1 MLINVTG
8 GRLEVDFVCAATKTS
23 FCICDLAG
31 KEMKAGKLEQASHH
45 IVDLSGITAGIYNLC
60 IIDGDQLHKTKFQ
73 IT

>member
-1 MLINVTG
+1 MLIQVTG

-31 KEMKAGKLEQASHH
+31 KELKAGKFEQASHH
-45 IVDLSGITAGIYNLC
+45 SVDLNGITAGIYNLC

>member
-8 GRLEVDFVCAATKTS
+8 GRLEVDFVCTATKTS

-31 KEMKAGKLEQASHH
+31 KEMKAGKFEQASHH
-45 IVDLSGITAGIYNLC
+45 TVDLSGIAAGIYNLC